1 MGKITSREKQIT
13 KTSIVGIVA
22 NIFLA
27 TFKAFVGL
35 LANSIAVMLDAV
47 NNLSDALSS
56 VITIIGIKLAHR
68 KPDKEHPF
76 GYGRIE
82 YFSAILIAGLVFSA
96 GVASMIESIKK
107 IVTPEATDYS
117 IVAIAII
124 AVAIATK
131 IILGRY
137 VKRQGEKYSSDA
149 LIASGSDASFDA
161 VISASTLVCAIVS
174 LVWGIVIDGYV
185 GAIISAFIIKAG
197 VELFMQPLS
206 QILGA
211 RTNSETTMGIK
222 SDIRQFSGVIGAY
235 DLVLHNYGP
244 DRAVG
249 SVHIEIDDSLSAR
262 DIHLLTKRIQRQIVT
277 KYGVFLTIGIYAVD
291 KQNDDLG
298 KMQNIIRDIVT
309 SFDGI
314 LQTHGIFIDTEAN
327 IISFDAVVDFK
338 VMDKQTLHEQIA
350 NAITNKFNGYT
361 VELNFDIDYSD

>member
-1 MGKITSREKQIT
+1 MGKVTSREKQIT
-13 KTSIVGIVA
+13 KTSIVGIVT

-27 TFKAFVGL
+27 AFKAFVGM
-35 LANSIAVMLDAV
+35 LANSIAVILDAV

-56 VITIIGIKLAHR
+56 AITIIGIKLAHR
-68 KPDKEHPF
+68 KPNKEHPF

-107 IVTPEATDYS
+107 IASPEATDFS
-117 IVAIAII
+117 IVTIIII
-124 AVAIATK
+124 AVAIVTK

-137 VKRQGEKYSSDA
+137 VKRQGEKFSSDA
-149 LIASGSDASFDA
+149 LIASGADASFDA
-161 VISASTLVCAIVS
+161 IISASTLVCAIVS
-174 LVWGIVIDGYV
+174 LVWDIAIDGYI

-211 RTNSETTMGIK
+211 RTSSETTIGIK
-222 SDIRQFSGVIGAY
+222 SDIRKFDGVIGAY

-249 SVHIEIDDSLSAR
+249 SVHIEIDDSLTAR
-262 DIHLLTKRIQRQIVT
+262 DIHLLTKRIQRQIAQN
-277 KYGVFLTIGIYAVD
+277 YGVFLTIGIYAVD

-298 KMQNIIRDIVT
+298 KMQNDIKIIAA

-314 LQTHGIFIDTEAN
+314 LQAHGIFIDTETK
-327 IISFDAVVDFK
+327 IISLDAVVDFK
-338 VMDKQTLHEQIA
+338 VSDKQSLYNDIV
-350 NAITNKFNGYT
+350 NAIASKYDGYT